1 MSAQVHVV
9 GSGPA
14 GLAAAESYAKS
25 GAQVIVF
32 DHKKAPARK
41 FLVAG
46 HGGFNLTHSEPI
58 ERFVGRYNREEI
70 RGFVCRFTNED
81 TRTWLRELSIETYV
95 GSSGK
100 VFPVKGIKPVEVLNA
115 WLRRLQ
121 ELGVEFR
128 FGMKLI
134 DFEPNNL
141 RFQCGNE
148 LVEVPAERA
157 VFAFGGQSW
166 SKTGSDGAW
175 VEMFERKG
183 IQLSPLLASNSG
195 LTMSTPFP
203 ELEGKP
209 LKNVLVRFAGA
220 EKLGEAVFTAYG
232 IEGSAIYFLNE
243 AIRQHGLPG
252 KLELDL
258 KPDVEL
264 EILIRRLQTAK
275 GNIAQRLKALQ
286 LDGTKLALLKKLPK
300 ESYMELPKLAE
311 HIKSYS
317 IDVNDFRPID
327 EVISTAG
334 GVSWEELNP
343 DLSLKKFP
351 FIQCVGEMLDWD
363 APTGGYLLQGCFA
376 TGFAAGRGN
385 TNL

>member
-1 MSAQVHVV
+1 MSVQVHVV

-14 GLAAAESYAKS
+14 GLAAAESYAQS
-25 GAQVIVF
+25 GFQVIVY

-58 ERFVGRYNREEI
+58 ERFLGRYNKEEI
-70 RGFVCRFTNED
+70 RSFVRRFTNED
-81 TRTWLRELSIETYV
+81 TRNWLRELGIETYV

-115 WLRRLQ
+115 WLGRLKK
-121 ELGVEFR
+121 LGVEFR

-134 DFEPNNL
+134 DFEPNSL
-141 RFQCGNE
+141 RFQRGKE
-148 LVEVPAERA
+148 LVNVPAERA

-175 VEMFERKG
+175 VELFERKG
-183 IQLSPLLASNSG
+183 IQLSPLVASNSG
-195 LTMSTPFP
+195 LTMPNPFA
-203 ELEGKP
+203 ELAGKP
-209 LKNVLVRFAGA
+209 LKNVLMRFAGA
-220 EKLGEAVFTAYG
+220 EKLGEAVFTEYG

-252 KLELDL
+252 TLKVDL

-264 EILIRRLQTAK
+264 EVILKRLQTAK
-275 GNIAQRLKALQ
+275 GTIAERLKVVH

-300 ESYMELPKLAE
+300 EIYVELLKLAE
-311 HIKSYS
+311 QIKSYS
-317 IDVNDFRPID
+317 IYVDGFRPID

-343 DLSLKKFP
+343 DLSLKKFS

-363 APTGGYLLQGCFA
+363 APTGGYLLQGCFS
-376 TGFAAGRGN
+376 TGFAAGHKKV
-385 TNL
+385 

>member
-25 GAQVIVF
+25 GAQVIVYE
-32 DHKKAPARK
+32 HKKAPARK

-58 ERFVGRYNREEI
+58 ERFVGRYNREVI

-115 WLRRLQ
+115 WLWRLH

-141 RFQCGNE
+141 RFQRGNE
-148 LVEVPAERA
+148 LVDLPAERA

-275 GNIAQRLKALQ
+275 GNIAQRLKAVQ

-376 TGFAAGRGN
+376 TGFAAGRVD
-385 TNL
+385 

>member
-1 MSAQVHVV
+1 MSAQIHVV

-25 GAQVIVF
+25 GVQVIVY

-46 HGGFNLTHSEPI
+46 HGGFNLTHSEPV
-58 ERFVGRYNREEI
+58 ECFVARYDREEI
-70 RGFVCRFTNED
+70 RAFVRRFTNQD
-81 TRTWLRELSIETYV
+81 ARSWLREMGIETYV

-100 VFPVKGIKPVEVLNA
+100 VFPVKGIKPVDVLNA
-115 WLRRLQ
+115 WLKRLQ
-121 ELGVEFR
+121 ELGVEFH

-134 DFEPNNL
+134 DFESNSL
-141 RFQCGNE
+141 RFQRGKE
-148 LVEVPAERA
+148 LVEVPAERV

-175 VEMFERKG
+175 VELFERKG

-220 EKLGEAVFTAYG
+220 EKRGEALFTAYG
-232 IEGSAIYFLNE
+232 IEGSAIYFLNKT
-243 AIRQHGLPG
+243 IRQHGLPG
-252 KLELDL
+252 SLTLDL

-264 EILIRRLQTAK
+264 DTLVLRLQTAK
-275 GNIAQRLKALQ
+275 GNVAQRLKALQ
-286 LDGTKLALLKKLPK
+286 LDETKLALLKKLPK
-300 ESYMELPKLAE
+300 EIYVELPKLAE

-317 IDVNDFRPID
+317 VYVDGFRPID

-334 GVSWEELNP
+334 GVSWQELNP

-376 TGFAAGRGN
+376 TGFGVG
-385 TNL
+385 TDKIG

>member
-14 GLAAAESYAKS
+14 GLAAAESYAQS
-25 GAQVIVF
+25 GFEVIVY

-58 ERFVGRYNREEI
+58 ERFLGRYNKEEI
-70 RGFVCRFTNED
+70 RGFVRRFTNED
-81 TRTWLRELSIETYV
+81 TRNWLRELGIETYV

-115 WLRRLQ
+115 WLRRLK
-121 ELGVEFR
+121 ELGVEFC

-134 DFEPNNL
+134 DFEPNSL
-141 RFQCGNE
+141 RFQRGKE
-148 LVEVPAERA
+148 LVNVPAERA

-175 VEMFERKG
+175 VELFERKG

-195 LTMSTPFP
+195 LTMPNPFI
-203 ELEGKP
+203 ELAGKP

-220 EKLGEAVFTAYG
+220 EKLGEAVFTTYG

-252 KLELDL
+252 TLKVDL
-258 KPDVEL
+258 KPDVEPEVL
-264 EILIRRLQTAK
+264 LKRLQTAK
-275 GNIAQRLKALQ
+275 GTISERLKAVQ

-300 ESYMELPKLAE
+300 EIYVELPKLVE
-311 HIKSYS
+311 QIKSYS
-317 IDVNDFRPID
+317 IYVDGFRPID

-343 DLSLKKFP
+343 YLSLKKFP

-376 TGFAAGRGN
+376 TGFAAGN
-385 TNL
+385 FKE